1 MQIFHDRA
9 CLMTEREHD
18 PPRAEAFEPFE
29 QISQKWAPRDR
40 SEYLRDVTQNW
51 A

>member
-1 MQIFHDRA
+1 
-9 CLMTEREHD
+9 MTEREHE
-18 PPRAEAFEPFE
+18 PSRAEAFEPFE

-40 SEYLRDVTQNW
+40 SEYLRDVAQNW